1 MSNTIRYDSLLAR
14 QLALELHVLM
24 ARQRVQTLRFDRTIQ
39 AVFLVLEH
47 GTLRWSLA
55 AGPAWLTTDGA
66 GSGQPLVLPRNA
78 RVEAV
83 RALPDE
89 RVLRIDLAGASRDNA
104 SAALVIELLPPR
116 PNVIALE
123 AAGRVLKVLLSN
135 AGRPHTRGQPYAP
148 PVSLGRSGVA
158 APLTLDAWLSMLQ
171 DLPVGERVRS
181 AIARVAYL
189 SPINA
194 AAVLGDA
201 AVDAHAD
208 LRAAHLRY
216 LALLSA
222 PVRPSL
228 VAAGRTRRQPY
239 GHPLWQEDTQSFDSL
254 LAVFAAGASTEP
266 AAPVIQRLEQT
277 LARAQRKHARLSAE
291 LAEAAET
298 AKRLRTAAD
307 LLLAHAYS
315 VARGTSEIDLVD
327 FEGGTHHLQLDPA
340 MSGAANA
347 QAWYAEARKRDR
359 AAERLPAL
367 IEANRQTVAALEDR
381 LQRARAGEAIDL
393 PAPPS
398 KPGQRRVEQKLPYRR
413 YRTSGGLE
421 VRVGRNSRAND
432 ELTLRH
438 AAPDDIWMHAR
449 AAGGAHVV
457 LRWSDPDA
465 NPPRRDLEQA
475 AMLAALHS
483 KARHSG
489 VVPVDWTRRKY
500 VRKPRKAAAGSVS
513 VERVKTLFVRPEND
527 QLNEL
532 RWTE

>member
-1 MSNTIRYDSLLAR
+1 
-14 QLALELHVLM
+14 
-24 ARQRVQTLRFDRTIQ
+24 
-39 AVFLVLEH
+39 
-47 GTLRWSLA
+47 
-55 AGPAWLTTDGA
+55 
-66 GSGQPLVLPRNA
+66 
-78 RVEAV
+78 
-83 RALPDE
+83 
-89 RVLRIDLAGASRDNA
+89 
-104 SAALVIELLPPR
+104 
-116 PNVIALE
+116 
-123 AAGRVLKVLLSN
+123 
-135 AGRPHTRGQPYAP
+135 
-148 PVSLGRSGVA
+148 
-158 APLTLDAWLSMLQ
+158 
-171 DLPVGERVRS
+171 
-181 AIARVAYL
+181 
-189 SPINA
+189 
-194 AAVLGDA
+194 
-201 AVDAHAD
+201 
-208 LRAAHLRY
+208 
-216 LALLSA
+216 
-222 PVRPSL
+222 
-228 VAAGRTRRQPY
+228 
-239 GHPLWQEDTQSFDSL
+239 
-254 LAVFAAGASTEP
+254 
-266 AAPVIQRLEQT
+266 
-277 LARAQRKHARLSAE
+277 
-291 LAEAAET
+291 
-298 AKRLRTAAD
+298 
-307 LLLAHAYS
+307 
-315 VARGTSEIDLVD
+315 
-327 FEGGTHHLQLDPA
+327 

-381 LQRARAGEAIDL
+381 LQRARAGEAIEL
-393 PAPPS
+393 PAQPS